1 MERNVGGND
10 RIARLVGGVVLL
22 ALGILGYVGSATL
35 AVGPIPQAL
44 GSTIVALAGLILL
57 VTGLTSRCAINSL
70 LGRNTA
76 R

>member
-10 RIARLVGGVVLL
+10 RIARLIGGVVLL
-22 ALGILGYVGSATL
+22 ALGLLGYVGYATL
-35 AVGPIPQAL
+35 AVGPVPQAL
-44 GSTIVALAGLILL
+44 GSTIVALAGIVLL
-57 VTGLTSRCAINSL
+57 ATGLTSRCAINSA